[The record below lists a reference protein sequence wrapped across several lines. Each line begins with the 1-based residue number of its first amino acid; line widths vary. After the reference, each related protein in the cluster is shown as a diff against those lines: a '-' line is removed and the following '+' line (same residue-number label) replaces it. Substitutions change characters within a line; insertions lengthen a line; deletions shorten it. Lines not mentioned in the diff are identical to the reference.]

1 MPQIVTSKNIF
12 KLPDGKYPAG
22 EGLLLF
28 VRAASRTWIF
38 RYQINGK
45 RRDLSLGSAKTI
57 PISSVRQKAQELKVL
72 IANGIDPKEQRDNKN
87 KEEDLIKT
95 FDEVAKEAIDLFQ
108 VVRQWKNEKH
118 AAQWRA
124 TISKH
129 ASPVIGKKK
138 ISEIN
143 RDDILNVLNPIWNEK
158 TETASRIR
166 GRLEDIFDFA
176 ISKKYCE
183 ENPARWFQNL
193 ESFLPSPTKLIKE
206 NHFAAIPLEKLKKI
220 APTLYSSMRI
230 SYLAVIFGTLT
241 ATRAQ
246 EFLGLEWSEIDF
258 ETNTW
263 EIPIKRSKTHVP
275 HRVPLSRQ
283 ALDILNRIPRPSKY
297 VFFSPI
303 TGKHLSANAPIE
315 VIRWLT
321 KQKFTMHGMR
331 STFRDWGEENLI
343 HDTLLEKA
351 LSHSKK
357 SKTVRAYQRS
367 DLLEQRRPIMQMWA
381 DELLPPTEK

>member
-1 MPQIVTSKNIF
+1 MGQSVGQIFFGLEICACPTLFCPTLNFFVPHSPLNSVLLQRFHTLKSQRKIKIPQIVTSKNIF

-72 IANGIDPKEQRDNKN
+72 IANCIAPKEQRDNKN

-138 ISEIN
+138 ISEIT
-143 RDDILNVLNPIWNEK
+143 RDDILNVLNPIW
-158 TETASRIR
+158 S
-166 GRLEDIFDFA
+166 
-176 ISKKYCE
+176 
-183 ENPARWFQNL
+183 Q
-193 ESFLPSPTKLIKE
+193 
-206 NHFAAIPLEKLKKI
+206 
-220 APTLYSSMRI
+220 
-230 SYLAVIFGTLT
+230 
-241 ATRAQ
+241 
-246 EFLGLEWSEIDF
+246 
-258 ETNTW
+258 
-263 EIPIKRSKTHVP
+263 
-275 HRVPLSRQ
+275 
-283 ALDILNRIPRPSKY
+283 
-297 VFFSPI
+297 
-303 TGKHLSANAPIE
+303 
-315 VIRWLT
+315 
-321 KQKFTMHGMR
+321 
-331 STFRDWGEENLI
+331 
-343 HDTLLEKA
+343 
-351 LSHSKK
+351 
-357 SKTVRAYQRS
+357 
-367 DLLEQRRPIMQMWA
+367 
-381 DELLPPTEK
+381 